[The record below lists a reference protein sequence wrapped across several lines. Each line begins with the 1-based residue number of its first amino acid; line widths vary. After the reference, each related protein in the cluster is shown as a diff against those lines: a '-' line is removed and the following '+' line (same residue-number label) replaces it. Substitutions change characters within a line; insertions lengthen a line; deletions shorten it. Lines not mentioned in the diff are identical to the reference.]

1 LLACVGWFNQ
11 IKRRLVMSPIRPYE
25 KKKYHKK
32 STKDLSKLKPVVDRE
47 FKKRNDELFE
57 TLVDNLNKNTTKEE

>member
-1 LLACVGWFNQ
+1 
-11 IKRRLVMSPIRPYE
+11 MSPIRPYE

-32 STKDLSKLKPVVDRE
+32 STIDLSKLKPVVNPE
-47 FKKRNDELFE
+47 FKKRNDELIE

>member
-1 LLACVGWFNQ
+1 
-11 IKRRLVMSPIRPYE
+11 MSPIRPYE

-32 STKDLSKLKPVVDRE
+32 STKDLSKLKPVVNPE

-57 TLVDNLNKNTTKEE
+57 TLVDNLNRNTTKKREPIVSKPEEE